1 MAHAVETMA
10 YYKDAAASDKPTFN
24 GQTGVVPWHGLGV
37 PVEKNISVDDMI
49 KAAGL
54 DWTVSCRPA
63 FVRNDDGSFTEIK
76 ERQALVR
83 DSDNKFFDFSSKAW
97 KPVQNRDAFAFFK
110 QFVEAGEAHM
120 ETAGALAD
128 GQIVFGLANLN
139 CDHKLSDGDTL
150 KSYVLLANAHKV
162 GQAFVIKPTNVRV
175 VCANTLST
183 ALGAEWGTVTA
194 KADAPDTFR
203 MTHYRDFDLAAM
215 EEAREAIGLARDQF
229 GRFAKLANQL
239 KKVGMDR
246 DAILKIISPIY
257 ADKVEPK
264 DIVADFDK
272 HATPTLKKV
281 FGSLHNAPGAE
292 PGSAW
297 GLLNAVTHY
306 EDHVSGRS
314 PSTRLSSAWLGA
326 GSFRKSL
333 VVKKVAELV

>member
-10 YYKDAAASDKPTFN
+10 YFKDAKASEKPSFADTS
-24 GQTGVVPWHGLGV
+24 GVVPWHGLGV
-37 PVEKNISVDDMI
+37 PVERNVSVDDMI
-49 KAAGL
+49 TAAGL

-83 DSDNKFFDFSSKAW
+83 DSDNKFFDFSSRAW
-97 KPVQNRDAFAFFK
+97 KPVQNRDAFKFFK
-110 QFVEAGEAHM
+110 SFVEAGDAHM
-120 ETAGALAD
+120 ETAGSLAG
-128 GQIVFGLANLN
+128 GQVVFGLANLN
-139 CDHKLSDGDTL
+139 ADHKLSDGDTL

-194 KADAPDTFR
+194 KADATDTFR
-203 MTHYRDFDLAAM
+203 MTHYRDFDDAAM
-215 EEAREAIGLARDQF
+215 DEAREAIGLARDQF
-229 GRFAKLANQL
+229 GKFAKLANQL
-239 KKVGMDR
+239 KKIGMDR
-246 DAILKIISPIY
+246 DAILSIVSPIY
-257 ADKVEPK
+257 ADKV
-264 DIVADFDK
+264 DVADVKKDFDK
-272 HATPTLKKV
+272 YATPTLKKV
-281 FGSLHNAPGAE
+281 FGSLNNAPGAE
-292 PGSAW
+292 PGTAW

-333 VVKKVAELV
+333 VVKKVAELA